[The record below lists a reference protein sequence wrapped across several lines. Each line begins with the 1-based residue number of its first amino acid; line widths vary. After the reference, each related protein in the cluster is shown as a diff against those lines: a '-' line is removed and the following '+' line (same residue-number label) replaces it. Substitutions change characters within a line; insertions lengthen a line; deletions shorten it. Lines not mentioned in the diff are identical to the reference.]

1 MERKVLARR
10 KLRRPQTSRLTLQVR
25 TDESRMFS
33 PMQITR
39 MFQLS
44 KQETVEEAVAK
55 LFEFAENPYRF
66 PTNMK

>member
-1 MERKVLARR
+1 
-10 KLRRPQTSRLTLQVR
+10 
-25 TDESRMFS
+25 MFS